1 MSDAKQKTMSKHWP
15 VVLLALVVVAIFLV
29 VMMTFQVKE
38 TDFALLKTY
47 SGELVEYPAG
57 LHFRWPFINEVWR
70 HDKRVQ
76 CYELAVG
83 HDEQYMTSDNQQI
96 VVSTY
101 VLWKVADPKKFL
113 RALDSTEAAER
124 KLSDEVR
131 GTRAAIISRY
141 SFASMVSESGEE
153 STLSKIEDEMLAAI
167 HDSVLNQFGIEII
180 HIGFR
185 QLGFPAAV
193 TENVFN
199 AMISERN
206 AKAKKFEDEGV
217 AEAEKIRSDAVT
229 AATRITAEAQA
240 RATTIHGEA
249 DAEAAKEYRKFAAN
263 PDLAIFLRNL
273 AALRASLGEKD
284 TLILDTR
291 TAPYNLLAPNALET
305 LPEAQLTPL
314 PPPPPAPAMKKPA
327 LPRPAPALVPGLER
341 PALPGPAP
349 AHRQLPAGGGDDDG
363 EEKAPEPA
371 PAPAAPDPA
380 SLEE

>member
-1 MSDAKQKTMSKHWP
+1 MSDAKQKTVTKHWP

-38 TDFALLKTY
+38 TEFALLKTY
-47 SGELVEYPAG
+47 SGELIPYEAG
-57 LHFRWPFINEVWR
+57 LHFRWPFINSVWR

-101 VLWKVADPKKFL
+101 VLWKVADPEKFL

-131 GTRAAIISRY
+131 GTRASIISRY
-141 SFASMVSESGEE
+141 SFASMVAESGDS
-153 STLSKIEDEMLAAI
+153 STLTKIEDEMLASI

-193 TENVFN
+193 TQNVYS
-199 AMISERN
+199 AMIAERQ
-206 AKAKKFEDEGV
+206 AKAKKFEDEGM
-217 AEAEKIRSDAVT
+217 AEAEQIRSTAET
-229 AATRITAEAQA
+229 AASKATAEAEA
-240 RATTIHGEA
+240 IATKIRGEA
-249 DAEAAKEYRKFAAN
+249 DRQAAEHYRVFAEN

-273 AALRASLGEKD
+273 DALRVSLGEKD

-291 TAPYNLLAPNALET
+291 TPPYNLLAPNALET
-305 LPEAQLTPL
+305 LPEANLD
-314 PPPPPAPAMKKPA
+314 AA
-327 LPRPAPALVPGLER
+327 
-341 PALPGPAP
+341 
-349 AHRQLPAGGGDDDG
+349 
-363 EEKAPEPA
+363 
-371 PAPAAPDPA
+371 APAAP
-380 SLEE
+380 